1 MIKRTSP
8 PRQRRDSQRP
18 AERGLPEPETA
29 ASDRNGGERLQK
41 VLAAAGVASR
51 RECEQI
57 ILEGRV
63 EVDGEVVTELGTRV
77 RPGEQTVHVDGEQLR
92 TQKLVYFAVNKP
104 TGVVCTSRD
113 PDGRPRV
120 IDMLPPDVGR
130 VFTVGRLD
138 LASEGLI
145 LVTNDGALANRLT
158 HPRHGVRKV
167 YEVQVAGEVGPTV
180 VPQLKKGVHL
190 AEGFAQAVSARVKS
204 KKKRSSV
211 LEMTLEEGR
220 NREVRRLLAR
230 LGHKVQRLTRVAVG
244 PIRLGE
250 LPLGA
255 TRRLTP
261 EEVSKLKKWASESRP
276 TNRSPR
282 RGRRPGKGGH
292 TSASAGKKGR
302 GRRVI
307 GGNPGKGRRGDR

>member
-1 MIKRTSP
+1 M
-8 PRQRRDSQRP
+8 
-18 AERGLPEPETA
+18 
-29 ASDRNGGERLQK
+29 QK

-63 EVDGEVVTELGTRV
+63 EVDGEVVTELGSRV
-77 RPGEQTVHVDGEQLR
+77 RPGEQTIHFDGEQLR

-120 IDMLPPDVGR
+120 IDMLPPDIGR

-180 VPQLKKGVHL
+180 VQQLKKGVHL
-190 AEGFAQAVSARVKS
+190 AEGFAQASGAKVKS

-230 LGHKVQRLTRVAVG
+230 LGHKVQRLTRIAVG

-255 TRRLTP
+255 TRKLAP
-261 EEVSKLKKWASESRP
+261 EEVSKLRKWAEESRP
-276 TNRSPR
+276 TNRPKR
-282 RGRRPGKGGH
+282 RRRRPEKTGQSATHPGKEP
-292 TSASAGKKGR
+292 

-307 GGNPGKGRRGDR
+307 GSQPKKRRAK